1 MSRTRPDLL
10 ANPLQAVRARVYL
23 IGGSVQLATHE
34 LGKVVSMRVVR
45 TAPKS
50 RHYSFSNA
58 ARRDA
63 MPRAVWLLTAPRL
76 MSITAAISASER
88 SP

>member
-1 MSRTRPDLL
+1 MRPDLL
-10 ANPLQAVRARVYL
+10 ANSLQAIRARLYL
-23 IGGSVQLATHE
+23 FGGSVQLPAHE
-34 LGKVVSMRVVR
+34 LGKVVSVPAVS
-45 TAPKS
+45 TAARS
-50 RHYSFSNA
+50 HHYSRSNA

-76 MSITAAISASER
+76 ISITAAISASDR